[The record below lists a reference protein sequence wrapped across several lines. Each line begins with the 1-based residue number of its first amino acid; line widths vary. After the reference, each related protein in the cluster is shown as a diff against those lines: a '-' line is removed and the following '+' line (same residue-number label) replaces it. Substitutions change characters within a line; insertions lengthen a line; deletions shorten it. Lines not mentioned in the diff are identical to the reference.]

1 MGSQPGSRKGDYIM
15 ARKTPAKNTK
25 PKATRTAAAK
35 EPKKAFIFFNCD
47 EEKSEQSM
55 NVFYN
60 HVIYHD
66 TAVARTAL
74 WKQIEDEIAA
84 GKVNIA
90 GEHVEAAKASVL
102 TGDPTEASQYLV
114 YGAVQAFDFV

>member
-1 MGSQPGSRKGDYIM
+1 MRSLKGDCIM
-15 ARKTPAKNTK
+15 AKVKETKTKT
-25 PKATRTAAAK
+25 TRAAASTAK
-35 EPKKAFIFFNCD
+35 AGKKAFIFFNCD
-47 EEKSEQSM
+47 ADKSVQSM

-66 TAVARTAL
+66 TAVARKAL

-90 GEHVEAAKASVL
+90 GEHVEAARASVL